1 MTKEK
6 VKHIIKRI
14 HYYLKMMS
22 EEKTEADYLI
32 SKKKEHFVI
41 DDEVLALFDIIE
53 DIIESEQTPWLKDL
67 IKDVRRGRKGLAIQ
81 VDSPVAHT
89 KFQLTKERFIS
100 KVYECC
106 IYKQLVPYEDILKS
120 DIG

>member
-6 VKHIIKRI
+6 VKHILKRI
-14 HYYLKMMS
+14 HYYLKMLS
-22 EEKTEADYLI
+22 EGKTEADYWI

-41 DDEVLALFDIIE
+41 DDEVLAVFEVIE
-53 DIIESEQTPWLKDL
+53 DIIESEQTPWLKDF
-67 IKDVRRGRKGLAIQ
+67 IKDIRHGRKGLAIQ
-81 VDSPVAHT
+81 VDSPVEHT

-106 IYKQLVPYEDILKS
+106 IFKRLVSYEDILKS